1 MIIHGNYPHTLNG
14 AGGKLPKRRP
24 FQQES
29 CLSSNSYLS
38 RANRRN
44 LLLVFYKAFCHSKWP
59 QVSTDHLT
67 LFGWSIEDEIQLGN
81 MDPQLYG
88 SFYSATR
95 SPWNEP
101 TENAYVKARS
111 SGVKL
116 QKRPQRDKNI
126 QKCLLSPIVMEE
138 SAIFHL
144 NHQSW
149 EFL

>member
-14 AGGKLPKRRP
+14 AGGKLPKKRP

-29 CLSSNSYLS
+29 RLSSNSYLS
-38 RANRRN
+38 GANPTN

-67 LFGWSIEDEIQLGN
+67 LFGWSIGDEILPSYMVPFIKQPGFFLGEWTN
-81 MDPQLYG
+81 RKCLCQ
-88 SFYSATR
+88 
-95 SPWNEP
+95 SPEFWSE
-101 TENAYVKARS
+101 AQK
-111 SGVKL
+111 
-116 QKRPQRDKNI
+116 KRPQRDKNI